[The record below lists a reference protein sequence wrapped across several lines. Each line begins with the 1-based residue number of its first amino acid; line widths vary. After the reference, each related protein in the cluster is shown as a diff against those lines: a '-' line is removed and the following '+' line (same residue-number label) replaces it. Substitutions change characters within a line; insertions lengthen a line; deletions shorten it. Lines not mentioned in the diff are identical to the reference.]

1 MRYLKKILKNGLTI
15 ILVPMKN
22 TKIVTIG
29 FFVKVGSRNETS
41 ENSGI
46 AHFLEHMLF
55 KGTKNRDVNKLFN
68 ELDTLGA
75 NYNAATTNQHTYY
88 YIYGN
93 SDDTKHL
100 LDIMLDIYINPL
112 FSSREI
118 SREKKVI
125 IEEMRTR
132 FDMPLT
138 KLYSIVHKKMF
149 RGTSLAR
156 DVVGEPGT
164 IVKIT
169 RRELVKFRRTYYIP
183 KNTIFVM
190 TGNFSPYP
198 IYRII
203 APILNLLEN
212 PNTIP
217 LDYSG
222 EKSIILKNMMNQS
235 EPYIYVKIS
244 DQYSQSYVLLVF
256 PLYDMYD
263 KKHHQIDLLSC
274 LLSSGFSSRLKKA
287 LRGNHGITYTVTSYP
302 IVYSDCAIF
311 LIQLISNPEFLSKG
325 IKIIITELKKIKNII
340 ITKDEM
346 RKIINITKNE
356 NIYSLIQPVEVL
368 TYFGINFLTNP
379 NFKPNLIGDIRK
391 IEKIKRTEIR
401 EIAREI
407 FVREKINLYI
417 YGNVKNTNFRLN
429 L

>member
-1 MRYLKKILKNGLTI
+1 MKYLKKVLENGLTI

-22 TKIVTIG
+22 TKIVAIG
-29 FFVKVGSRNETS
+29 FFVKVGSRNETDN
-41 ENSGI
+41 NSGI

-55 KGTKNRDVNKLFN
+55 KGTKNRDVDKLFN
-68 ELDTLGA
+68 ELDALGA
-75 NYNAATTNQHTYY
+75 VYNAATTNQHTYY

-100 LDIMLDIYINPL
+100 LDIMFDIYINPL

-164 IVKIT
+164 IIKLT
-169 RRELVKFRRTYYIP
+169 RRDLIKFRKTFYIP

-190 TGNFSPYP
+190 TGNFSPSP

-203 APILNLLEN
+203 APILRLLEN
-212 PNTIP
+212 PTTSP
-217 LDYSG
+217 PDYSG
-222 EKSIILKNMMNQS
+222 EKTIILKNMTNQRK
-235 EPYIYVKIS
+235 PYIYVKIS
-244 DQYSQSYVLLVF
+244 EQYNQTYVLIVF
-256 PLYDMYD
+256 PLYDMYG

-287 LRGNHGITYTVTSYP
+287 LRSNHGITYTVTSYP
-302 IVYSDCAIF
+302 IVYSDCSLF
-311 LIQLISNPEFLSKG
+311 LIQMVSSPDFLSKG
-325 IKIIITELKKIKNII
+325 INIIIAELKKIKNTL

-346 RKIINITKNE
+346 KKIINITKNE
-356 NIYSLIQPVEVL
+356 NIYSLIQPVEIL

-379 NFKPNLIGDIRK
+379 NFKPSLFGDIRK
-391 IEKIKRTEIR
+391 IEKINRSEIR
-401 EIAREI
+401 DVAREI

-417 YGNVKNTNFRLN
+417 YGNVKDTKFRLN